1 MSTPSSPAASAPR
14 LGYLDA
20 LRGVAILMV
29 VLVHVGLELRPY
41 GLPTVAPVRIVT
53 EYGQMGV
60 QLFFVV
66 SAFSLCVAHERR
78 SADPHRL
85 RTFFI
90 QRFFR
95 IAPLYYVGILAA
107 LLLGMVQNADR
118 GEARLVPAVFTVP
131 GVLCNLFFIH
141 GFVVRAYA
149 VVRGGWSMGTEMAF
163 YLCFPP
169 AFRLVAWIGRRG
181 LRPLALAWVGCFA
194 ATLAF
199 YSWLTDGFL
208 IAVLNSTSLYFNLAN
223 QLPVFMAGLVAYF
236 VRREGWWRPTR
247 PVALAGFAVLTAG
260 AMALEQSS
268 LPYAFVLLPSV
279 SGLAFVL
286 LLEVFAQWPALSAG
300 WLQQLGRLSFS
311 IYLFHSA
318 VVYLVTRHL
327 FASPVWNAWAV
338 SRQILIFAL
347 TVGITAFVAAVTE
360 RWIERPGIAL
370 GRRLAGSGG
379 KVP

>member
-1 MSTPSSPAASAPR
+1 MPR
-14 LGYLDA
+14 LAYLDA
-20 LRGVAILMV
+20 LRGVAVLMV

-41 GLPTVAPVRIVT
+41 GLPTVAPVRILT

-78 SADPHRL
+78 AADPHRL

-107 LLLGMVQNADR
+107 LLLGMLQNADR
-118 GEARLVPAVFTVP
+118 GAARLIPDVFTVS
-131 GVLCNLFFIH
+131 GVLSNVFFIH
-141 GFVVRAYA
+141 GFVVSAIA

-163 YLCFPP
+163 YLCFPL
-169 AFRLVAWIGRRG
+169 AFRLVAWVGRQG
-181 LRPLALAWVGCFA
+181 LRPLAVAWAGCFT

-199 YSWLTDGFL
+199 YYWQTDGFL
-208 IAVLNSTSLYFNLAN
+208 VAVLNSRFLYFNLAN

-247 PVALAGFAVLTAG
+247 PVALAGFAVLTAA

-268 LPYAFVLLPSV
+268 LNYAFVLLPSV

-286 LLEVFAQWPALSAG
+286 LVEGFAQWPALSAG

-318 VVYLVTRHL
+318 VVYLVVRHL
-327 FASPVWNAWAV
+327 FAAPVWNDWLV
-338 SRQILIFAL
+338 SRQVLVFVL
-347 TVGITAFVAAVTE
+347 TTGITVFVSTVTE

-370 GRRLAGSGG
+370 GHRLAARLAGSGG